1 MIAETLLMGSHALI
15 RSHQFGLSLQISQE
29 TCLLKSQETYLLE
42 IANSSISSTPPFDKL
57 ASTDPHETY
66 MQLKFMFIKKKKKK
80 NKHNMQNKRNNVTI
94 LPFIFVIVWTHAL
107 GPSPMPLRSPSS

>member
-42 IANSSISSTPPFDKL
+42 IANSLISSTPPFDKL

-66 MQLKFMFIKKKKKK
+66 MQFKFMFIKKKKKK
-80 NKHNMQNKRNNVTI
+80 KQT
-94 LPFIFVIVWTHAL
+94 
-107 GPSPMPLRSPSS
+107 

>member
-42 IANSSISSTPPFDKL
+42 IANSLISSTPPFDKF
-57 ASTDPHETY
+57 ASTDPHEEY
-66 MQLKFMFIKKKKKK
+66 MQFKFIFIKKKKKT
-80 NKHNMQNKRNNVTI
+80 NKQT
-94 LPFIFVIVWTHAL
+94 
-107 GPSPMPLRSPSS
+107 

>member
-42 IANSSISSTPPFDKL
+42 IANSSISSASPLTNWHPPID
-57 ASTDPHETY
+57 
-66 MQLKFMFIKKKKKK
+66 MK
-80 NKHNMQNKRNNVTI
+80 NI
-94 LPFIFVIVWTHAL
+94 C
-107 GPSPMPLRSPSS
+107 SSNLY